1 MNSKDPYTVLGEIGS
16 FLSVVSILN
25 KPQIFDHLMPN
36 AVWQT
41 LSVSNSL
48 NSILLS
54 CLGIKRNAS
63 EEDVKKAYRALA
75 KQYHP
80 DKNKHKGEAIHAFS
94 NN

>member
-1 MNSKDPYTVLGEIGS
+1 M
-16 FLSVVSILN
+16 
-25 KPQIFDHLMPN
+25 
-36 AVWQT
+36 

-80 DKNKHKGEAIHAFS
+80 DKNKHKGEAIHTFS